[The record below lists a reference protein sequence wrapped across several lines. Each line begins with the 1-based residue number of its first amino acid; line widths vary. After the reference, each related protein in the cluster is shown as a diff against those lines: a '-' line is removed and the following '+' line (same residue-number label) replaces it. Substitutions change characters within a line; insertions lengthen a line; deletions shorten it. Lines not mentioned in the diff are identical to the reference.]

1 MDEGVSLGM
10 SEAEGFDPKTQ
21 EQLAKLGN
29 AQREA
34 ELKPAVLLE
43 WAGLKH
49 DDLVVDLGA
58 GAGFYAIPA
67 AQHGAHVVAIDP
79 DRSLLYALELRARR
93 LGLPIKT
100 IVNTAEDWL
109 DHAPAGQVD
118 LAVLSFVIHEK
129 PLREHATRLR
139 LLRGIS
145 NILQP
150 EGKLLVVEFRRS
162 NELTMHGMLEPAGW
176 VPGPEDE
183 RRVGPVDLAKLGATA
198 GLTIGKIYDLP
209 PICYAALLAKKPAE

>member
-1 MDEGVSLGM
+1 MGM
-10 SEAEGFDPKTQ
+10 SEAEGFDPKTH
-21 EQLAKLGN
+21 EQLSKLEN
-29 AQREA
+29 AQREV

-43 WAGLKH
+43 WVGLKPE
-49 DDLVVDLGA
+49 DLVVDLGA

-67 AQHGAHVVAIDP
+67 AQRGAHVIAIDP

-93 LGLPIKT
+93 LGLNIKT

-139 LLRGIS
+139 LLRGI
-145 NILQP
+145 NHILQSQ
-150 EGKLLVVEFRRS
+150 GKLLVVEFRRS
-162 NELTMHGMLEPAGW
+162 AELTMHGMPEPSGW

-183 RRVGPVDLAKLGATA
+183 RRVGPVELAKLGSTA
-198 GLTIGKIYDLP
+198 NLAIRKVYDLP
-209 PICYAALLAKKPAE
+209 PICYAALLTKEPAG